1 MFGHALCIHRRKA
14 KLLSLFHFPVPSP
27 AQWVQITGLF
37 QFMFRFPVAVI
48 QGEGDFSVRVRIFA
62 SHVTGKEHLN
72 FCLLLKLL
80 SPVKQVK

>member
-1 MFGHALCIHRRKA
+1 M
-14 KLLSLFHFPVPSP
+14 
-27 AQWVQITGLF
+27 
-37 QFMFRFPVAVI
+37 AVI

>member
-1 MFGHALCIHRRKA
+1 MLYVFIEEKPSYCPFSI
-14 KLLSLFHFPVPSP
+14 FPVPIP

-37 QFMFRFPVAVI
+37 QFMFRFSVAVI
-48 QGEGDFSVRVRIFA
+48 QGEGDFSVRVRVFA

-80 SPVKQVK
+80 SPVK